1 MNGPYCEY
9 LIHMGGD
16 NEPKF
21 SGDPKYCEHL
31 ILMGGDN
38 VIDGPSM
45 TDLVVGLGEPDYLNP
60 S

>member
-1 MNGPYCEY
+1 
-9 LIHMGGD
+9 MGGD